1 MARRNCYLGFFVR
14 RTGGANMHKKIGI
27 LGGLSPESTIAYYE
41 HITRTYV
48 AQHGDFSYP
57 EILIYSVNFQQYVEW
72 QKQGKWAESAQ
83 AMSDALR
90 ALHRAGADFGL
101 ISTNT
106 MHVVFDEVQA
116 SVDMPLLSIVETTAQ
131 AICKAGVKTVGL
143 LGTVFTMRESFFRD
157 GLKRAGIDVLVPSE
171 ADQLRIN
178 DIIYHEL
185 CCGKIR
191 EESRRVFLRVID
203 DLRRSGARGVVL
215 GCTEIPMLIRSEDC
229 ELPLFDTTVLH
240 AQRALEYATSGGSD
254 LR

>member
-1 MARRNCYLGFFVR
+1 
-14 RTGGANMHKKIGI
+14 MHKRIGI

-83 AMSDALR
+83 AMSVALR

-116 SVDMPLLSIVETTAQ
+116 DVDMPLLSIVETTAQ
-131 AICKAGVKTVGL
+131 AICKAEVKRVGL

-171 ADQLRIN
+171 ADQLLIN

-185 CCGKIR
+185 CRGEIR
-191 EESRRVFLRVID
+191 EESRRVFRQVID
-203 DLRRSGARGVVL
+203 GLGRSGALGVVL
-215 GCTEIPMLIRSEDC
+215 GCTEIPLLVRPEDC
-229 ELPLFDTTVLH
+229 EMPLFDTTVLH
-240 AQRALEYATSGGSD
+240 AQRALEYATSEESD